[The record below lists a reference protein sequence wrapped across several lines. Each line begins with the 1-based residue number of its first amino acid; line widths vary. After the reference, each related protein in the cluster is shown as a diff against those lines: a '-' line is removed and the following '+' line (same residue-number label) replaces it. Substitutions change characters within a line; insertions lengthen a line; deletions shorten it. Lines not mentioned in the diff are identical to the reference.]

1 MWRDSMKVADEEKAK
16 RDRIIDDYKQV
27 KTPFIVLKLK
37 ANLKSSFETF
47 RVNSP
52 EKRPTHITFGLVR
65 LLGVPVVAG
74 YLSESL
80 FKLPLSTF

>member
-1 MWRDSMKVADEEKAK
+1 MKVADEEKAK